1 MYKALH
7 DNILKRIKI
16 SEEDFAQCIS
26 FFKAAKIKRKQF
38 LLREGEICKYT
49 CFVSKGCL
57 RSYSTDEKGNEHVI
71 QFAIEDWWISD
82 LYSFL
87 TAEPA
92 TYNIDA
98 LEDSEV
104 LLIEKNS
111 QEDLCAQIPAF
122 ERFFRLLLQN
132 NYIANHR
139 RITAALSAT
148 AEKRYL
154 TMLATYPHLVER
166 LPQHQIASYLGITPE
181 SLSRIRKT
189 LLQKNK

>member
-1 MYKALH
+1 M
-7 DNILKRIKI
+7 R
-16 SEEDFAQCIS
+16 
-26 FFKAAKIKRKQF
+26 
-38 LLREGEICKYT
+38 
-49 CFVSKGCL
+49 
-57 RSYSTDEKGNEHVI
+57 TDSSVR
-71 QFAIEDWWISD
+71 A
-82 LYSFL
+82 
-87 TAEPA
+87 
-92 TYNIDA
+92 
-98 LEDSEV
+98 V
-104 LLIEKNS
+104 
-111 QEDLCAQIPAF
+111 
-122 ERFFRLLLQN
+122 FRLLLQN